1 MSNTRKASN
10 PAAAILDEYT
20 IEYAGETYTI
30 TREDMDDLDLILAFQ
45 QGNVIGAVM
54 NLLGDDDWQRFTDS
68 VKTKAGKVP
77 VTKSIEFV
85 ELIAGKNSPLGNF
98 VSSLGS

>member
-1 MSNTRKASN
+1 MSNTRKPTK
-10 PAAAILDEYT
+10 PAAAILDEYV
-20 IEYAGETYTI
+20 IEYAGESYTI
-30 TREDMDDLDLILAFQ
+30 TRDDMDDLDLILAFQ

-54 NLLGDDDWQRFTDS
+54 NLLGDDDWERFTDS